1 MNALKNFGILLLVSV
16 FCFFTLSQGLA
27 QAAQNK
33 TVYSNTT
40 IKPSIKTSRVF
51 VKGNEQSYPAI
62 ELNGDGLLHFSFD
75 DLSAEAADYSYQII
89 HCNADWTVSEL
100 FSDEFMDGFNEN
112 AIYDYD
118 YSVNTKVSYVHYRVD
133 LPNNEVQF
141 KVSGN
146 YIFRVIE
153 SDKPEQTVLM
163 LRFSVYEPL
172 VSVQA
177 EVERPVAADMRNNSQ
192 EVRLSITHHQLVI
205 NDPFNEVKVVISQ
218 NNRPDRTSSDLKPAF
233 VRDNEL
239 VYGFSGQPVFS
250 GGNEFYIINFSDIH
264 RGGLNINQ
272 LEYVDSM
279 YHVQVKLHERRSYK
293 HYFWEED
300 MNGKYLINLNSGLD
314 SWKSADYAWVHF
326 DLLMPEPML
335 SGKLYVYGS
344 FNQWLLLPENELTY
358 NFNTKTYQTKM
369 LLKQGYYNYVF
380 VYSDTYSKTIDES
393 LLEGSHYETEN
404 DYLIWV
410 YHRDFSLNYDRLV
423 GYQVINSKYN

>member
-1 MNALKNFGILLLVSV
+1 MKTLGAQ
-16 FCFFTLSQGLA
+16 FFVWIFYFLFMSHGFA
-27 QAAQNK
+27 QPVQK
-33 TVYSNTT
+33 EGVYSNAQ
-40 IKPSIKTSRVF
+40 IKPSIKTARVF

-62 ELNGDGLLHFSFD
+62 ELEGDALLHFSFD
-75 DLSAEAADYSYQII
+75 DLSSEAVDYSYQII

-100 FSDEFMDGFNEN
+100 FSNEFMDGFNEN

-118 YSVNTKVSYVHYRVD
+118 YSVNTRIPYVHYRVD
-133 LPNNEVQF
+133 LPNSEVQF

-177 EVERPVAADMRNNSQ
+177 KVERPVAADVRNNSQ
-192 EVRLSITHHQLVI
+192 EVQLSIIHHQLTI
-205 NDPFNEVKVVISQ
+205 NDPFNEVKVLISQ
-218 NNRPDRTSSDLKPAF
+218 NNRPDRLISDLKPAF

-239 VYGFSGQPVFS
+239 VYGFSGQQVFK
-250 GGNEFYIINFSDIH
+250 GGNEYYLINFSDIH

-272 LEYVDSM
+272 VAYVDSI
-279 YHVQVKLHERRSYK
+279 YHVQVKMHERRSYK

-300 MNGKYLINLNSGLD
+300 MNGKYLINLNSSED

-335 SGKLYVYGS
+335 SGKLFVYGS
-344 FNQWLLLPENELTY
+344 FNHWQLQPENELSY
-358 NFNTKTYQTKM
+358 NFDTKTYQARI

-380 VYSDTYSKTIDES
+380 VYADTYTKATDES
-393 LLEGSHYETEN
+393 VLEGSHFETEN

-410 YHRDFSLNYDRLV
+410 YHRNISLNYDRLV